1 MYLRGSKFDMNRR
14 RTRRSNPLLII
25 VLVALIGVMVYINQV
40 VIPETPPL
48 FVPTPTAT
56 RSPESYIADALT
68 LVQQGKMA
76 PAIAAYEQAIQVDPK
91 NPAVYV
97 ALARLQIY
105 AGMYSEAVIN
115 AENALLLNQ
124 NNAQALSLRGWAK
137 GFLGDYLEAVA
148 SLKQAIAIDP
158 NNPVPYAYYTEVLIL
173 QDNAGLG
180 EFNTLDEA
188 IALSK
193 QAEALGPNT
202 LEAHRAR
209 GIILENTGNVEEAV
223 VEYEA
228 AVAMNPNIADLHL
241 ALGRA
246 YRGLPEPD
254 YARAIEQFNY
264 AVPLDPTNPLPKTYL
279 SRTYAMAG
287 EYAKAIQYAED
298 AVKNDPSDPY
308 LHGNL
313 GIVLRKNFQLAEAI
327 VELRLAVR
335 GGKTADG
342 IEVAGLPL
350 NYGRI
355 AEYYFSYGLAL
366 ADTGDCTEAVKIA
379 QMLQQSAGNDPISM
393 YNAQEMINICEIQA
407 GTVTATPAPEE

>member
-1 MYLRGSKFDMNRR
+1 MNRR